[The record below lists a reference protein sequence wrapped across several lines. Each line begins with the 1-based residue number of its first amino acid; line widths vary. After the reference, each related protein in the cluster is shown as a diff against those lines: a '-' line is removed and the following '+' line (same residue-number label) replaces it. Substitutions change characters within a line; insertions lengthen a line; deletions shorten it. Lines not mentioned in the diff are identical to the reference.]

1 MMKTKPFQ
9 TEQIADPK
17 WCNQSIAHGPEIAMT
32 ILLWF
37 QLSMGS
43 TDGSSHPKS
52 IFSEQLGPR
61 KGMPY
66 GLSMPH
72 VPGHG
77 FLMVKC

>member
-1 MMKTKPFQ
+1 MMKTKPF
-9 TEQIADPK
+9 EQIADPK
-17 WCNQSIAHGPEIAMT
+17 CCNQSIAHGPEITMT

-37 QLSMGS
+37 QLSVGS

-52 IFSEQLGPR
+52 IFSEELGPR
-61 KGMPY
+61 KEMPD
-66 GLSMPH
+66 